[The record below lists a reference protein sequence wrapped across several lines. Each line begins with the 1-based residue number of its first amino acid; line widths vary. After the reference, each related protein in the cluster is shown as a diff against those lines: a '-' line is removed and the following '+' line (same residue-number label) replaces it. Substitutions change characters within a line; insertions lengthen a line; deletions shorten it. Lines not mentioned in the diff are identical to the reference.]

1 MKPKLLAPD
10 CTPPGSKR
18 CLRLPIATSLGGSE
32 VSLWVHVVR
41 GAQPGPT
48 LALLSAQHGDEWF
61 GSEFQRHLV
70 AELDPQVLRGTVMAV
85 PVANPP
91 ALDIGKRTAPDES
104 GGLDLNRSYPGRTTQ
119 VTDRIAATITQE
131 VLSQADA
138 LLDFHQGDW
147 GITWSS
153 IGFPVDLPDPAVVAR
168 GEALARAFG
177 HPCLHRTRII
187 TGPIGGGSACGYAG
201 AHFGVPSL
209 AVSLG
214 GTGFGP
220 DVEAGWVEAA
230 VTGIRGV
237 MRHLGMLPGRATI
250 APKRLVFSS
259 SWNLR
264 PRSGGLLVPAIPV
277 DRLLTEVRSGE
288 LLGRVVSPYTFD
300 VLEELAAPT
309 DGVLICVARTYP
321 VQPGSWSFSAADL
334 TAPDT
339 VWEEASED

>member
-1 MKPKLLAPD
+1 MKPNLLAPER
-10 CTPPGSKR
+10 TAPGTKS
-18 CLRLPIATSLGGSE
+18 CVRLPIATSLGGTE

-61 GSEFQRHLV
+61 GSEFQRRLV
-70 AELDPQVLRGTVMAV
+70 SELDPQTLRGTVLAL

-91 ALDIGKRTAPDES
+91 ALEIGKRTAPDES

-153 IGFPVDLPDPAVVAR
+153 IGFPVDLPDPSVVAR
-168 GEALARAFG
+168 GEAMAVAFG
-177 HPCLHRTRII
+177 HACLHRTHII

-201 AHFGVPSL
+201 VHFSVPSL

-220 DVEAGWVEAA
+220 EVEAGWIETA

-237 MRHLGMLPGRATI
+237 MRHLGMLTGLPTP
-250 APKRLVFSS
+250 APKRLVFSR

-264 PRSGGLLVPAIPV
+264 PRSGGLLVPAVPV
-277 DRLLTEVRSGE
+277 DRLLTEVKQDE
-288 LLGRVVSPYTFD
+288 LLGQVVSPYTFE
-300 VLEELAAPT
+300 VLEELRAPT
-309 DGVLICVARTYP
+309 DGVLICVARVYP

-334 TAPDT
+334 TAPDSI
-339 VWEEASED
+339 WEEAADA